1 MNKTSWGHDGDE
13 YPRVPDARMISP
25 WQAPAPTRPESTR
38 HDSPP
43 APADDD
49 TTLVR
54 PYLVTGGR
62 TRPVQ
67 DGLRVETLVYAMPAA
82 LHAPLKFE
90 RRSIVELCQTP
101 RSVAEIAVAL
111 ALPLGVARVLVADL
125 ITGDLVTVQEATYIT
140 IDMLERIRDRVRS
153 L

>member
-1 MNKTSWGHDGDE
+1 MMKTPRGHDDE
-13 YPRVPDARMISP
+13 YPRVPDPRMISA
-25 WQAPAPTRPESTR
+25 WQAPAPARMEPARRDEPSA
-38 HDSPP
+38 PP
-43 APADDD
+43 DDD
-49 TTLVR
+49 GTLVR

-90 RRSIVELCQTP
+90 RRRIVELCQTP